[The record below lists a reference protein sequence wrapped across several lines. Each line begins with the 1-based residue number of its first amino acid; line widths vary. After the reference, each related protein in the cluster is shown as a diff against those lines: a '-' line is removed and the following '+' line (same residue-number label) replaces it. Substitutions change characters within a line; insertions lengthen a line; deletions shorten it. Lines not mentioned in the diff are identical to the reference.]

1 MASERTFTLLEL
13 NHMVRETIERQ
24 MDCKYW
30 VEAELSDL
38 HDRNHC
44 YMELV
49 ENDPFGPTP
58 LAKARAVC
66 WANRWTALR
75 SKFERQTQQQLRPGI
90 KVRMMVTPTFHEA
103 YGFAYQVSDI
113 DPDYTLGDIVRKRME
128 IIRQLK
134 EAGIFDLQREL
145 ALPRFAQRIA
155 VISSAQAAG
164 YGDFCHQIDDN
175 NYGLSFS
182 HELFAAI
189 MQGEQVEQSVI
200 AALDRINAR
209 IDEFDVVVI
218 IRGGGATTDM
228 SGFDTLALA
237 ENVANFP
244 LPIITGIG
252 HDRDECILDMVSY
265 MRVKTPTAAAAFL
278 IDHLSEVYT
287 ALVSARE
294 RISRIAERHLA
305 YEKMRLKQLADRIPT
320 LFALTRERQTKRID
334 ALAHRLDSA
343 ATQRLE
349 RERHRLQLVA
359 QRAQAQDPIHILRRG
374 YSITL
379 HNGHALR
386 SGDELADGDIIET
399 RLEQGTLKSEIRK

>member
-13 NHMVRETIERQ
+13 NRMVRETIERQ
-24 MDCKYW
+24 MDGKYW

-75 SKFERQTQQQLRPGI
+75 SKFEHQTQQQLRPGI

-145 ALPRFAQRIA
+145 VLPRFAQRIA

-175 NYGLSFS
+175 SYGLSFS

-218 IRGGGATTDM
+218 IRGGGAITDM

>member
-13 NHMVRETIERQ
+13 NRMVRETIERQ
-24 MDCKYW
+24 MDGKYW

-145 ALPRFAQRIA
+145 VLPRFAQRIA

-175 NYGLSFS
+175 SYGLSFS

-343 ATQRLE
+343 ASQRLE